1 MALRKILW
9 MKKRKLKMAKLD
21 YYYVWIRP
29 EGGTITW
36 QPSVLEMYSK
46 ADRWQE
52 YATVWYKSP
61 KKKTAKVV

>member
-1 MALRKILW
+1 
-9 MKKRKLKMAKLD
+9 MAKVN
-21 YYYVWIRP
+21 YYYVWIKP
-29 EGGTITW
+29 EGATITW
-36 QPSVLEMYSK
+36 QPFVLETYSK